1 MRTWIDIACL
11 AHTKNVNGGL
21 VARSAAGLPFLLSE
35 GMEVALVPPVL
46 DAPRTVTVESL
57 QMRSD
62 HEAVVFF
69 EEVPDVGTAEMLIGC
84 HCLVRRAEVA
94 DELAELESDLPSWEG
109 WSVFDVREGFVG
121 EVLDIEDRPLQ
132 PLLVVKREDAEDVLI
147 PLVEDFI
154 VAIDE
159 DALRIDMRLP
169 LGLLDM

>member
-1 MRTWIDIACL
+1 
-11 AHTKNVNGGL
+11 
-21 VARSAAGLPFLLSE
+21 
-35 GMEVALVPPVL
+35 
-46 DAPRTVTVESL
+46 
-57 QMRSD
+57 
-62 HEAVVFF
+62 
-69 EEVPDVGTAEMLIGC
+69 MLIGC

-132 PLLVVKREDAEDVLI
+132 PLLVVKREDDEDVLI